1 MFGKKNNEYQKVTEN
16 EMNLTKEKIVD
27 AMIKLGVTAVGIS
40 YVPLN
45 NGEFEVRFA
54 ARVKVEG

>member
-1 MFGKKNNEYQKVTEN
+1 MFGKSNEYQRVTES